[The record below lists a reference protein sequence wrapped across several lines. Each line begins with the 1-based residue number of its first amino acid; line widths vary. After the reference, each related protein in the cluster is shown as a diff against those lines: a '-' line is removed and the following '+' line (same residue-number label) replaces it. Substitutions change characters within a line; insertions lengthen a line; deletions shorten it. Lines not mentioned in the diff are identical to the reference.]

1 MTGTAE
7 YTHIRIYFLC
17 TYLSGIPSVAK
28 NWAGA
33 GAIARAKS
41 FGPRERK
48 QPPFYSL
55 FLSYRDSGW
64 FLHDQ

>member
-17 TYLSGIPSVAK
+17 TYLSGILSAAK

-48 QPPFYSL
+48 QPPFTL
-55 FLSYRDSGW
+55 F
-64 FLHDQ
+64 F

>member
-17 TYLSGIPSVAK
+17 TYLSGIPSAAK

-48 QPPFYSL
+48 QPPFTL
-55 FLSYRDSGW
+55 F
-64 FLHDQ
+64 F